1 MGAGDGATAEVMT
14 LAEELGEAVARRGWV
29 VLTGGRDLGVMLAAA
44 RGAKRVDGS
53 LSVGILPGSAG
64 GASQFLDVAIFT
76 GLGEG
81 RNVVNVLS
89 SDVVV
94 ACGPGGPGTASEAAF
109 ALVAGKPLIL
119 LSPHPQAPAFYA
131 ALGKPFQI
139 ANSVPEALTLIA
151 LSLEG

>member
-1 MGAGDGATAEVMT
+1 MGAGDGATAAVMK
-14 LAEELGEAVARRGWV
+14 LAEELGEAIARRGWV
-29 VLTGGRDLGVMLAAA
+29 VLTGGRDVGVMLAAA

-53 LSVGILPGSAG
+53 LSVGILPGAAG
-64 GASQFLDVAIFT
+64 GASEFLDLAIFT

-81 RNVVNVLS
+81 RNLVNVLS

-119 LSPHPQAPAFYA
+119 LSPHPEAEAFYA
-131 ALGKPFQI
+131 TLGRPFQV
-139 ANSVPEALTLIA
+139 ARSVAEALHLIA
-151 LSLEG
+151 RSLEG